1 MNIGR
6 ISAILIY
13 YYLFIYI
20 ISYTIIHSTITFFI
34 SLFNIYNIHPIL
46 SIYLSTL
53 CMLLMVWNIF
63 PVGSDSNKQQTK
75 KKKSE
80 VFFVGIYKIKEKH

>member
-1 MNIGR
+1 MNIER

-20 ISYTIIHSTITFFI
+20 ISYTIIHLFTLTITFFI

-46 SIYLSTL
+46 SIYLHYVINDLEYFSS
-53 CMLLMVWNIF
+53 WF
-63 PVGSDSNKQQTK
+63 RFQQTTNK
-75 KKKSE
+75 KK
-80 VFFVGIYKIKEKH
+80 I